1 MRQTPRSETRKRQ
14 RPAYGQR
21 KGIHQHVEH
30 EIGAYTQQNEV
41 ASPECELELARKQG
55 TRSEGTAHAIR
66 HARDRSTYW
75 QNGARGNCGARE
87 NPHPLRT
94 YSQAGSG
101 RRDARHADVVR
112 HALVPPA
119 QKLLNPSDSQHD
131 IAGAISRRLEEIMTA
146 VLDDHQ
152 VDPGLLVRLLDEYN
166 DLPGLQ
172 LTAAQVSRLL
182 AIDQRRGRL
191 LLDDLVDCG
200 FLRRDGAL
208 YIRAQT

>member
-1 MRQTPRSETRKRQ
+1 
-14 RPAYGQR
+14 
-21 KGIHQHVEH
+21 
-30 EIGAYTQQNEV
+30 
-41 ASPECELELARKQG
+41 
-55 TRSEGTAHAIR
+55 
-66 HARDRSTYW
+66 
-75 QNGARGNCGARE
+75 
-87 NPHPLRT
+87 
-94 YSQAGSG
+94 
-101 RRDARHADVVR
+101 
-112 HALVPPA
+112 
-119 QKLLNPSDSQHD
+119 
-131 IAGAISRRLEEIMTA
+131 MTA